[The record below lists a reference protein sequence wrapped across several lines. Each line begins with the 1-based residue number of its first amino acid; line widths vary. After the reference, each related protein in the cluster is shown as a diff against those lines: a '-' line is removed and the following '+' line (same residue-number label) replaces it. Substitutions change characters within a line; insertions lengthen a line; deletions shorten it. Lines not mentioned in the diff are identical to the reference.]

1 VAELGLP
8 VVLAV
13 AQESVPAAV
22 ERATSR
28 LLVPVVVAG
37 TALVIKIS
45 AVVREAVAAVPIS
58 VPAAAAAAV
67 AVAALAAA
75 AADAPLTQVAREADA
90 AWEVVG

>member
-1 VAELGLP
+1 MPIALVAAEPAQLIVLAEAELVAR
-8 VVLAV
+8 VVA

-22 ERATSR
+22 ERAPSR

-45 AVVREAVAAVPIS
+45 AVVREV
-58 VPAAAAAAV
+58 AAAADQISVRAAA

-75 AADAPLTQVAREADA
+75 AAVAPLT
-90 AWEVVG
+90 